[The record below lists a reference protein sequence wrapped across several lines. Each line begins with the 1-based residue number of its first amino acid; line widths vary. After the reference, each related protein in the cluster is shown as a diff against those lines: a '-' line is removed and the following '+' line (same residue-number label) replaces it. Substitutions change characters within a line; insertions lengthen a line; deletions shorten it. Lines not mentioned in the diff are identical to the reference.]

1 MSLVDPSDSLERQN
15 AKLARIVETL
25 MHKVEQ
31 GNQSSSLAYA
41 QFERAALLEAQVKK
55 RTIDLERTLGLLH
68 DANTRLGAAK
78 AEAEAARSNL
88 AEAVESI
95 NEGFALFDAGDR
107 LVMSNSRFCREL
119 ADILPRVRPG
129 LAFRD
134 YVMLVSQSVYLD
146 LPEGETPAQWREKRM
161 RRHSDDRV
169 TFNVRLTGERW
180 LQVGEHRTQSGGTV
194 ILQTD
199 VSEIMRAERDKRDRL
214 MDRQAQMVRATLD
227 HLNQGVCIFD
237 TDRRLVGWNQQMEAL
252 LSPRLS
258 GDLVGIGFD
267 RLLDRLD
274 GTIAFTPFFGRDH
287 LLVWS
292 ERQHSRQPLNF
303 ELRYGP
309 ERTLSV
315 YAQEMPD
322 HGFVI
327 SFTDVTGER
336 AAAGALR
343 EINETLERRVRERTI
358 ELGDALE
365 EARRANASKTRF
377 VAAASHDLLQPLSAA
392 KLFVSFLE
400 DRADDALAR
409 ETAAKAVSALAS
421 VEDIIEALLD
431 ISKLDSGRVE
441 VALQEV
447 RLGDILASLRSE
459 MTHAAE
465 AKGLKLRILP
475 SSHVVNSDPVYLRRI
490 LQNLVSNA
498 IRYTET
504 GRILVGARRSGAD
517 TRIEVCD
524 TGPGI
529 AEADRET
536 IFQEFKQ
543 LGPSLSGA
551 KGLGLGLTIVER
563 ACASLNHGLALRSE
577 PGRGSCFSVT
587 AERLSVIPKG
597 SPAQSVSAGEARP
610 GCDNLVVLLVEN
622 DPEVA
627 GALTLMI
634 EEWGSHVI
642 HAESGEDAL
651 SLMDEID
658 ISPDRLLLDYRL
670 GSGMTGTELL
680 EKLRARYGHAPAR
693 IISASRR
700 PDILDA
706 CEALG
711 VELVP
716 KPLDRLRL
724 IALLDETTPE
734 DAAPA

>member
-15 AKLARIVETL
+15 EKLARIVEAL
-25 MHKVEQ
+25 MRKVEQ
-31 GNQSSSLAYA
+31 GNQSTSLAYA

-55 RTIDLERTLGLLH
+55 RTVDLERTLGLLH
-68 DANTRLGAAK
+68 DANSRLGVAN

-95 NEGFALFDAGDR
+95 NEGFALFGADDR
-107 LVMSNSRFCREL
+107 LVMCNSRFCRDL
-119 ADILPRVRPG
+119 ADIRARVKPG
-129 LAFRD
+129 LAFSG
-134 YVMLVSQSVYLD
+134 YVMLVSQSAYLA
-146 LPEGETPAQWREKRM
+146 LPEGETQGMWREKRM
-161 RRHSDDRV
+161 RRHGDDRV
-169 TFNVRLTGERW
+169 TFNVRLANDRW
-180 LQVGEHRTQSGGTV
+180 LQVGEHRTRSGGTV

-199 VSEIMRAERDKRDRL
+199 VSDIMRAERDKRDRL

-237 TDRRLVGWNQQMEAL
+237 TDRRLVGWNQRMEAL

-274 GTIAFTPFFGRDH
+274 GAIAFTPFFDRDH
-287 LLVWS
+287 LMAWAHR
-292 ERQHSRQPLNF
+292 ERARQPLSF
-303 ELRYGP
+303 EMRYGP

-322 HGFVI
+322 RGFVI
-327 SFTDVTGER
+327 SFTDVTDER
-336 AAAGALR
+336 ATAAALR

-358 ELGDALE
+358 ELGDALD

-400 DRADDALAR
+400 DRADDPLAR

-421 VEDIIEALLD
+421 VEDIIEALLH

-465 AKGLKLRILP
+465 AKGLDLRILP

-490 LQNLVSNA
+490 LQNLVTNA

-504 GRILVGARRSGAD
+504 GRILVGARRSDAS
-517 TRIEVCD
+517 TRIEVRD

-536 IFQEFKQ
+536 IFQEFRQ
-543 LGPSLSGA
+543 LGPSLSGS

-563 ACASLNHGLALRSE
+563 ACASLNHGLALTSE

-587 AERLSVIPKG
+587 AERLSVIPRELA
-597 SPAQSVSAGEARP
+597 AQRAPAGEARP
-610 GCDNLVVLLVEN
+610 RCDNLVVLLVEN

-634 EEWGSHVI
+634 EDWGSHVI
-642 HAESGEDAL
+642 HAETGEDAL
-651 SLMDEID
+651 TLLDEID

-670 GSGMTGTELL
+670 GQGMTGTELL
-680 EKLRARYGHAPAR
+680 KKLRARYGHAPAR

-700 PDILDA
+700 QDILDA

-724 IALLDETTPE
+724 IALLDEAAPE
-734 DAAPA
+734 DAPPA